1 MLGRPKMAYYIEED
15 QQDVEELNFEEQ
27 KSEGFDDMFANFSN
41 SQTKE
46 SMHTIDQKATKNTER
61 IRQSIKQAGVVS
73 RESEIKLK
81 TFRGLKTEVGDKY
94 DMEQA

>member
-1 MLGRPKMAYYIEED
+1 MAYYIEED

-61 IRQSIKQAGVVS
+61 IR
-73 RESEIKLK
+73 
-81 TFRGLKTEVGDKY
+81 
-94 DMEQA
+94 

>member
-41 SQTKE
+41 SQTKQ
-46 SMHTIDQKATKNTER
+46 SMHTVD
-61 IRQSIKQAGVVS
+61 
-73 RESEIKLK
+73 
-81 TFRGLKTEVGDKY
+81 
-94 DMEQA
+94 